1 MDNTLGT
8 YADQLYAAEAMV
20 KNKKEELLVLEK
32 KRNDLKEVIMGVM
45 VRNDQTLAAGKLG
58 KVQISYKKIPVVKPE
73 NWAYFYDYVH
83 EYKAYHL
90 FQKRLA
96 VTAVLEELE
105 GGEEIPV
112 DIITTKSLK
121 ITKL

>member
-1 MDNTLGT
+1 MESTLGT

-20 KNKKEELLVLEK
+20 KQAKEELLVFEK
-32 KRNDLKEVIMGVM
+32 RRNDLKEVIMDIM

-58 KVQISYKKIPVVKPE
+58 KVQINYKKIPVVKPE
-73 NWAYFYDYVH
+73 NWGYFYDYVH
-83 EYKAYHL
+83 AYKAYHL

-96 VTAVLEELE
+96 TTAVLEELE

-112 DIITTKSLK
+112 DIITTKTLK